1 MRTLERKKNNSFNS
15 LLLFILSSVLVHGLL
30 LLIFAKSRRSL
41 PIAKPKTNQNP
52 IDFVVVPPEET
63 IKEPPPE
70 TTKIAP
76 ENSVAKGKVQPD
88 LPVASNKVGEATK
101 TPAIKNPTTPK
112 AQPQKITPPQP
123 QAIKPPITPK
133 VVKPKVEPQPTQKT
147 EPIAKPLPTKPEPV
161 KTEAVK
167 PEPAQPEI
175 AKPAPAIAK
184 APKKAL
190 PLDQNHPLLSKPQT
204 KKPAAIPEQNITQP
218 KPTIAKAPK
227 TPDPNIAKQPKNP
240 APTKPDANSL
250 AATTRTNQPQIPTTI
265 PKPAKVAPHPPS
277 TPAPEANSSAASLLG
292 GNLSK
297 SAATDQGSTFF
308 SAQANASQTA
318 LNFNNSS
325 NARRDPNLGPYF
337 AEVRRKVKR
346 NWKPSRPN
354 DTKQTVLTFSIQSNG
369 QISGLKVTQSSGS
382 EQIDRESLAA
392 VQNAAPFAALPA
404 NLNYPQLNVEFNFNL
419 YIY

>member
-1 MRTLERKKNNSFNS
+1 MKTLERKKDNSFNL
-15 LLLFILSSVLVHGLL
+15 LLLFILSSVIVHGLL
-30 LLIFAKSRRSL
+30 LIIFTKSRRSL

-52 IDFVVVPPEET
+52 IDFVVIPPEEA

-70 TTKIAP
+70 TNKIATD
-76 ENSVAKGKVQPD
+76 NSVAKGKVKPD
-88 LPVASNKVGEATK
+88 LPVATNKPGDASAAPKAPAQPAPTIKAIAPQPKPQVVKPPVK
-101 TPAIKNPTTPK
+101 TPAK
-112 AQPQKITPPQP
+112 PQAVKPEVKPQP
-123 QAIKPPITPK
+123 P
-133 VVKPKVEPQPTQKT
+133 QKT
-147 EPIAKPLPTKPEPV
+147 EPIAKPLPIKPEPVKPEPV
-161 KTEAVK
+161 KTEPIK
-167 PEPAQPEI
+167 PE
-175 AKPAPAIAK
+175 PAIAK

-190 PLDQNHPLLSKPQT
+190 PLDKNHPLLSKPQT
-204 KKPAAIPEQNITQP
+204 KKPEVIPEQTPTKP

-227 TPDPNIAKQPKNP
+227 TPAPTISKQPKTP
-240 APTKPDANSL
+240 SQTQPDADPLS
-250 AATTRTNQPQIPTTI
+250 ATTRSTQPQIPKTS
-265 PKPAKVAPHPPS
+265 PQPAKVSPQPQQ
-277 TPAPEANSSAASLLG
+277 TPTSEANSGAASLLG

-297 SAATDQGSTFF
+297 SSTTDQGSTFF

-369 QISGLKVTQSSGS
+369 QISGLQVTQSSGS
-382 EQIDRESLAA
+382 DQIDRESLAA
-392 VQNAAPFAALPA
+392 VQNAAPFAAIPTE
-404 NLNYPQLNVEFNFNL
+404 LNYPQLNVEFNFNL